1 MFSTLHSPVLP
12 TGSLARPPHPRPS
25 CRVSPAHCPR
35 TPLPCP
41 TPGLAEGLSE
51 PLCPARNLPD
61 PEPTPPSPRATRSCQ
76 PTAQRPQPLPV
87 WPTGLKTLWVL
98 GGVAGSP
105 QVPTE
110 VDTALLSG
118 EWSHHLGPSSD
129 PGRGRAGTGHPACT
143 SIGLWTPGAR
153 TPVPAQPR
161 GVLSDHS
168 ASPGSQKSQVSPG
181 PCTCRRREP
190 RPPRPPLSKHPDRM
204 SLLIPGEPAATC
216 LQGRLLGSRV
226 RASALTSWKCQ
237 RQAWPDPASTLCN
250 SKASWEVTPQEG
262 GSHHGHCARTAPRQG
277 LRRPPVQTP
286 PAFHARGRVVN
297 RCSERGNFLMD
308 QQPSKKKTGGTLKS
322 C

>member
-1 MFSTLHSPVLP
+1 M
-12 TGSLARPPHPRPS
+12 
-25 CRVSPAHCPR
+25 
-35 TPLPCP
+35 
-41 TPGLAEGLSE
+41 
-51 PLCPARNLPD
+51 
-61 PEPTPPSPRATRSCQ
+61 
-76 PTAQRPQPLPV
+76 
-87 WPTGLKTLWVL
+87 
-98 GGVAGSP
+98 AGSP
-105 QVPTE
+105 QVPTK

-118 EWSHHLGPSSD
+118 KWSHHLGPSSD
-129 PGRGRAGTGHPACT
+129 PGRGRAGTGRPART
-143 SIGLWTPGAR
+143 SIGLRTPGAH

-226 RASALTSWKCQ
+226 RASALTAWKCQ

-308 QQPSKKKTGGTLKS
+308 QQPSKKKTPRALQPHRKAAEPPTRGLRQCRQDRVIASAFQKTPRVPAPLPLSPFSPPDRDRRGDSPAWSGRGSRPSRRTS
-322 C
+322 G